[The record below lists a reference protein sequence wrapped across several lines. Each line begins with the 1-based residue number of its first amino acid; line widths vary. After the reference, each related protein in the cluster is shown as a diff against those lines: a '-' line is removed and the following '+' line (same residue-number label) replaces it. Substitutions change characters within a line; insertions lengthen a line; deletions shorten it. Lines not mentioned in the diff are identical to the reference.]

1 MNRGKRSVVLDLKDP
16 DGLAKLF
23 ELLADADV
31 FLCNWRGWRRREPR
45 AHRRGVRGVQPAPD
59 PRARSPA
66 TARTARSRRSRAFD
80 TAVQARSGLMDALSP
95 DGVPR
100 ILPGYPVDK
109 ITALMATQAVLAAL
123 YERERTG
130 RGERI
135 DLAML
140 DAAASVNF
148 PDLFTNRV
156 FLRPPAR
163 RPAQPSPLHPAP
175 AARVRRLARDR
186 TRHRAPDEVR
196 ARSRRASRVG
206 RRGALDQACRS
217 SW

>member
-1 MNRGKRSVVLDLKDP
+1 
-16 DGLAKLF
+16 
-23 ELLADADV
+23 
-31 FLCNWRGWRRREPR
+31 
-45 AHRRGVRGVQPAPD
+45 
-59 PRARSPA
+59 
-66 TARTARSRRSRAFD
+66 
-80 TAVQARSGLMDALSP
+80 MDSLSP

-140 DAAASVNF
+140 DAAASVKF

-156 FLRPPAR
+156 FCTTTPRI
-163 RPAQPSPLHPAP
+163 
-175 AARVRRLARDR
+175 R
-186 TRHRAPDEVR
+186 TTVTSSRC
-196 ARSRRASRVG
+196 ARSPQPTATS
-206 RRGALDQACRS
+206 
-217 SW
+217 